1 MCFGIST
8 PSSPRHPSYP
18 LGKQFHVANLLIE
31 QIPSWNKSS
40 HEQITSWSKSHHV
53 ADPLMEQTIFRTV

>member
-8 PSSPRHPSYP
+8 PSSPRHPSYTQ
-18 LGKQFHVANLLIE
+18 GKQFHGANPLIE

-40 HEQITSWSKSHHV
+40 HEQITSWSKPPHV
-53 ADPLMEQTIFRTV
+53 ANPFM